1 MNSQS
6 LSEEAFKSSSPY
18 YGLFYKNM
26 YGNSLGK
33 VRQTLFKKINQN
45 WKLIFPNLMLSLQKQ
60 QQLNPSQ
67 NISLYTSAASIVIKN
82 NDFNLGNEFT
92 ATIFSIDGRGRPKTL
107 GGDYYRARLVR
118 GNGTYPDGIP
128 CRVIDNLDGS
138 YTVKAPLLLEGT
150 LTLIVILVLPVE
162 GIRDAIEET
171 SRYTCDFEGFKAR
184 LESKETVVCRSIG
197 RW

>member
-1 MNSQS
+1 
-6 LSEEAFKSSSPY
+6 
-18 YGLFYKNM
+18 M
-26 YGNSLGK
+26 YGKSLGK

-45 WKLIFPNLMLSLQKQ
+45 WKLIFLNLMLSLHKQ
-60 QQLNPSQ
+60 QQFNPSL
-67 NISLYTSAASIVIKN
+67 NISLYTSSASIVIKN
-82 NDFNLGNEFT
+82 TYFTLGDEFT
-92 ATIFSIDGRGRPKTL
+92 ATIFSIDGRGRPKTF

-138 YTVKAPLLLEGT
+138 YTVKAPLLLEGK

-171 SRYTCDFEGFKAR
+171 SRYTCDLEGYIAR
-184 LESKETVVCRSIG
+184 LESNETVVCRFIG
-197 RW
+197 KW